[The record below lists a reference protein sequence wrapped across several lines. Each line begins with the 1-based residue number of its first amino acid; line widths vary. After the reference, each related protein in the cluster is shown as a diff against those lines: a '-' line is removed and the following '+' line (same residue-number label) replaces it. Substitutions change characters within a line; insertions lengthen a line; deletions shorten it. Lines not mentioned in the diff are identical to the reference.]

1 MSERQPLGPGDFLYH
16 NSAHPCETFT
26 AEAENVVFFGT
37 TRESILF
44 AGSEGFCSTYLLIE
58 ELPLQ
63 GEYGGR
69 NGWGQRNDWVSIP
82 SEVATEILT
91 HVETEEL

>member
-37 TRESILF
+37 TPESIQF
-44 AGSEGFCSTYLLIE
+44 AGSEGFRST
-58 ELPLQ
+58 
-63 GEYGGR
+63 
-69 NGWGQRNDWVSIP
+69 
-82 SEVATEILT
+82 
-91 HVETEEL
+91 